1 MNAMGEF
8 MSGLAGLV
16 IGLILTLL
24 IFSYLLGDNP
34 LYRLAVHILVG
45 VSAAFA
51 AVIVMQQVLAPIF
64 AQIQA
69 NPTDPQNALWLIP
82 LLFALLLVLKRLP
95 ATAWLGNSSLAL
107 MIGVG
112 AGMALVGAVTGTFWP
127 QVTAVS
133 GNNALQKIIIAL
145 LTISVLL
152 SFQFTALRR
161 PATWQP
167 PAWQH
172 AIAIIGKVVLTITFG
187 MLFANVLGT
196 SITLLTDRIN
206 SIFTGILQLLS

>member
-1 MNAMGEF
+1 
-8 MSGLAGLV
+8 MSSLAGLA
-16 IGLILTLL
+16 IGLILTLF

-51 AVIVMQQVLAPIF
+51 AVIVMQQVLGPIL
-64 AQIQA
+64 AQIRA
-69 NPTDPQNALWLIP
+69 NPTDPKNALWLIP
-82 LLFALLLVLKRLP
+82 LLFALLLVLKQLP

-107 MIGVG
+107 MVGVG
-112 AGMALVGAVTGTFWP
+112 AAVALVGAVTGTFWP

-133 GNNALQKIIIAL
+133 GSNALQKIIIAL
-145 LTISVLL
+145 FTISVLL
-152 SFQFTALRR
+152 SFQFTAIRR

-167 PAWQH
+167 PAWQR
-172 AIAIIGKVVLTITFG
+172 AIAITGKVVLTITFG
-187 MLFANVLGT
+187 VLFANVLGT